1 MNGCLD
7 IPNRVTFK
15 GLQKG
20 GHTLKAL
27 MEGVPDILMQQGG
40 VGEMGHMGDIQMVP
54 IVSMPVTTE

>member
-1 MNGCLD
+1 M
-7 IPNRVTFK
+7 TWK

-20 GHTLKAL
+20 RHTLKAPL
-27 MEGVPDILMQQGG
+27 KGVTDILMQQGG